1 MKAIIYML
9 RKSIKN
15 GIIDILHHPMQ
26 LIVYLFIAL
35 TTISGVVTAMTS
47 NISEEQRHFDFRI
60 LQGAYL
66 LILYFI
72 SVPIMLKGTNAST
85 TFFKMSDVANVF
97 TAPISEKRILVY
109 GVGRQMATILLLL
122 ICFVSYGAMAVQYF
136 SLTIW
141 DAVLLLLGIGVMLF
155 EVQMITILIFCVC
168 NGRPTRI
175 RMMKYAIYLIIAFP
189 IAIALLQLFSKGFT
203 YENILSAVSLPYL
216 NYIPIVGWTS
226 GMFIGIIT
234 GNIASILVYGGL
246 LVLFTIFAIVVFVRS
261 KADYYE
267 DVLQK
272 TESVYEFRNAIKSG
286 TVSDKNMMSDKK
298 KVKLG
303 RMGINRGSGASVFFY
318 KQLREMSRRSFIP
331 FVNVNT
337 AFLTAFVLI
346 VGFALKAMQ
355 ENAEIGSSTILTIAV
370 VLSCYVQFFFTV
382 SDDWIKELQKPYI
395 FMVPASPVKKLIM
408 SCATSVI
415 KPLVDGTIA
424 FTVSGIL
431 FAANPLDVLAC
442 IVLYFSCGLLYTS
455 LNVLVQRFM
464 GKSGNRGVLMVVY
477 MILLF
482 IALIPGIV
490 VSVMLF
496 LTCKTEAAY
505 SVFFAARLCFPAAA
519 CNFAVAFLIFML
531 SKKTLNNMEY

>member
-9 RKSIKN
+9 RKTIKN
-15 GIIDILHHPMQ
+15 GIIDMLHHPMQ
-26 LIVYLFIAL
+26 LIVYLFIVL
-35 TTISGVVTAMTS
+35 MTISGIVTALES
-47 NISEEQRHFDFRI
+47 NIGEEQTGFDFRI

-109 GVGRQMATILLLL
+109 GVGRQMTAILLLL
-122 ICFVSYGAMAVQYF
+122 VCFISYGAIAVQYF
-136 SLTIW
+136 SLSIW

-168 NGRPTRI
+168 NGRPARI
-175 RMMKYAIYLIIAFP
+175 RMVKYAIYLIIALP

-216 NYIPIVGWTS
+216 NYIPIIGWTS
-226 GMFIGIIT
+226 GIFIGIIT
-234 GNIASILVYGGL
+234 GNITNIFIYGSL
-246 LVLFTIFAIVVFVRS
+246 LVLFTAFAIVVFLCSR
-261 KADYYE
+261 ADYYE

-286 TVSDKNMMSDKK
+286 KVSDKNMMSDKK
-298 KVKLG
+298 KLKLG
-303 RMGINRGSGASVFFY
+303 RTGIKRGSGASVFFY
-318 KQLREMSRRSFIP
+318 KQLREMSRRSLIP

-337 AFLTAFVLI
+337 AVLTVFVLI
-346 VGFALKAMQ
+346 VGFALKAVDEDM
-355 ENAEIGSSTILTIAV
+355 EIGPSTILTIAAI
-370 VLSCYVQFFFTV
+370 LSCYVQFFFTV

-395 FMVPASPVKKLIM
+395 FMIPASPVKKLIM

-415 KPLVDGTIA
+415 KPFIDGVVA
-424 FTVSGIL
+424 FSIGGIL
-431 FAANPLDVLAC
+431 FGANPLDVLAC
-442 IVLYFSCGLLYTS
+442 ITVYFSCGLLYTS

-464 GKSGNRGVLMVVY
+464 GKAGNRGVLMVVY
-477 MILLF
+477 MLLLF
-482 IALIPGIV
+482 VALIPGMA
-490 VSVMLF
+490 VSAILF
-496 LTCKTEAAY
+496 LTTSAQASN
-505 SVFFAARLCFPAAA
+505 SVFFAARLCFPAAV
-519 CNFAVAFLIFML
+519 CNFVIAFLVFML
-531 SKKTLNNMEY
+531 SKRTLNNMEY

>member
-9 RKSIKN
+9 RKTIKN
-15 GIIDILHHPMQ
+15 GIIDMLHHPMQ
-26 LIVYLFIAL
+26 LIVYLFIVL
-35 TTISGVVTAMTS
+35 MTISGIVTALES
-47 NISEEQRHFDFRI
+47 NIGEEQTGFDFRI

-109 GVGRQMATILLLL
+109 GVGRQMTAILLLL
-122 ICFVSYGAMAVQYF
+122 VCFISYGAIAVQYF
-136 SLTIW
+136 SLSIW

-168 NGRPTRI
+168 NGRPARI
-175 RMMKYAIYLIIAFP
+175 RMVKYAIYLIIALP

-216 NYIPIVGWTS
+216 NYIPIIGWTS
-226 GMFIGIIT
+226 GIFIGIIT
-234 GNIASILVYGGL
+234 GNITNIFIYGSL
-246 LVLFTIFAIVVFVRS
+246 LVLFTAFAIVVFLCSR
-261 KADYYE
+261 ADYYE

-286 TVSDKNMMSDKK
+286 KVSDKNMMSDKK
-298 KVKLG
+298 KLKLG
-303 RMGINRGSGASVFFY
+303 RTGIKRGLGASVFFY
-318 KQLREMSRRSFIP
+318 KQLREMSRRSLIP

-337 AFLTAFVLI
+337 AVLTVFVLI
-346 VGFALKAMQ
+346 VGFALKAVDEDM
-355 ENAEIGSSTILTIAV
+355 EIGPSTILTIAAI
-370 VLSCYVQFFFTV
+370 LSCYVQFFFTV

-395 FMVPASPVKKLIM
+395 FMIPASPVKKLIM

-415 KPLVDGTIA
+415 KPFIDGVVA
-424 FTVSGIL
+424 FSIGGIL
-431 FAANPLDVLAC
+431 FGANPLDVLAC
-442 IVLYFSCGLLYTS
+442 ITVYFSCGLLYTS

-464 GKSGNRGVLMVVY
+464 GKAGNRGVLMVVY
-477 MILLF
+477 MLLLF
-482 IALIPGIV
+482 VALIPGMA
-490 VSVMLF
+490 VSAILF
-496 LTCKTEAAY
+496 LTTSAQASN
-505 SVFFAARLCFPAAA
+505 SVFFAARLCFPAAV
-519 CNFAVAFLIFML
+519 CNFVIAFLVFML
-531 SKKTLNNMEY
+531 SKRTLNNMEY

>member
-9 RKSIKN
+9 RKTIKN
-15 GIIDILHHPMQ
+15 GIIDMLHHPMQ
-26 LIVYLFIAL
+26 LIVYLFIVL
-35 TTISGVVTAMTS
+35 MTISGIVTALES
-47 NISEEQRHFDFRI
+47 NIGEEQTGFDFRI

-109 GVGRQMATILLLL
+109 GVGRQMTAILLLL
-122 ICFVSYGAMAVQYF
+122 VCFISYGAIAVQYF
-136 SLTIW
+136 SLTMW

-168 NGRPTRI
+168 NGRPARI
-175 RMMKYAIYLIIAFP
+175 RMVKYAIYLIIALP

-216 NYIPIVGWTS
+216 NYIPIIGWTS
-226 GMFIGIIT
+226 GIFIGIIT
-234 GNIASILVYGGL
+234 GNITNIFIYGSL
-246 LVLFTIFAIVVFVRS
+246 LVLFTAFAIVVFLCSR
-261 KADYYE
+261 ADYYE

-286 TVSDKNMMSDKK
+286 KVSDKNMMSDKK
-298 KVKLG
+298 NVKLG
-303 RMGINRGSGASVFFY
+303 RTGIKRGSGASVFFY
-318 KQLREMSRRSFIP
+318 KQLREMSRRSLIP

-337 AFLTAFVLI
+337 AVLTVFVLI
-346 VGFALKAMQ
+346 VGFALKAVDEDM
-355 ENAEIGSSTILTIAV
+355 EIGPSTILTIAAI
-370 VLSCYVQFFFTV
+370 LSCYVQFFFTV

-395 FMVPASPVKKLIM
+395 FMIPASPVKKLIM

-415 KPLVDGTIA
+415 KPFIDGVVA
-424 FTVSGIL
+424 FLIGGIL
-431 FAANPLDVLAC
+431 FGANPLDVLAC
-442 IVLYFSCGLLYTS
+442 ITVYFSCGLLYTS

-464 GKSGNRGVLMVVY
+464 GKAGNRGVLMVVY
-477 MILLF
+477 MLLLF
-482 IALIPGIV
+482 VALIPGIA
-490 VSVMLF
+490 VSTILF
-496 LTCKTEAAY
+496 LTTSAQAST
-505 SVFFAARLCFPAAA
+505 SVFFAARLCFPAAV
-519 CNFAVAFLIFML
+519 CNFVIAFLVFML
-531 SKKTLNNMEY
+531 SKRTLNNMEY

>member
-1 MKAIIYML
+1 MKAIVYML
-9 RKSIKN
+9 RKTIKN

-35 TTISGVVTAMTS
+35 TTVSGIITAMTS
-47 NISEEQRHFDFRI
+47 NISEEETHFDFRI

-97 TAPISEKRILVY
+97 TAPISEKKILIY

-122 ICFVSYGAMAVQYF
+122 VCFVSYGAMAVQYF
-136 SLTIW
+136 SFTIW

-189 IAIALLQLFSKGFT
+189 IAIVLLQLFSNGFT

-234 GNIASILVYGGL
+234 GNITNILVYSSL
-246 LVLFTIFAIVVFVRS
+246 LALFTIFAIVVFIRS

-272 TESVYEFRNAIKSG
+272 TESVYEFRNAIKTG
-286 TVSDKNMMSDKK
+286 KVSDKNMMSDKK
-298 KVKLG
+298 KIKLG
-303 RMGINRGSGASVFFY
+303 RIGINRGSGASVFFY

-346 VGFALKAMQ
+346 VGFALKTISDS
-355 ENAEIGSSTILTIAV
+355 ENLNSSTILTIVA

-415 KPLVDGTIA
+415 KPLVDGAAA
-424 FTVSGIL
+424 FIVGGIV
-431 FAANPLDVLAC
+431 FSANPLDILAC
-442 IVLYFSCGLLYTS
+442 ITTYFSCGLLYTS
-455 LNVLVQRFM
+455 INVLVQRFM
-464 GKSGNRGVLMVVY
+464 GKAGNRGVLMVVY

-482 IALIPGIV
+482 IALVPGIA
-490 VSVMLF
+490 VSLALF
-496 LTCKTEAAY
+496 FLSSMQGAY
-505 SVFFAARLCFPAAA
+505 NVFFAARLCFPAAI
-519 CNFAVAFLIFML
+519 CNFIIAFLVFML
-531 SKKTLNNMEY
+531 SKRTLNNMEY

>member
-9 RKSIKN
+9 IKSIKN

-26 LIVYLFIAL
+26 LIVYLFIIL
-35 TTISGVVTAMTS
+35 TTVSGVVTAMTS

-97 TAPISEKRILVY
+97 TAPISEKKILVY

-175 RMMKYAIYLIIAFP
+175 RMMKYAIYLMIAVP
-189 IAIALLQLFSKGFT
+189 IAIALLRLFSNGFT

-234 GNIASILVYGGL
+234 GNITNVLVYGGL
-246 LVLFTIFAIVVFVRS
+246 LVLFTIFAIVVFIRS

-286 TVSDKNMMSDKK
+286 KVSDKNMMSDKK

-318 KQLREMSRRSFIP
+318 KQFREMSRRSWIP
-331 FVNVNT
+331 FINVNT
-337 AFLTAFVLI
+337 AFLTVFVLI

-355 ENAEIGSSTILTIAV
+355 ENTEIGSSTILTIAV

-395 FMVPASPVKKLIM
+395 FMVPASPVEKLIM

-415 KPLVDGTIA
+415 KPLIDGAIA

-431 FAANPLDVLAC
+431 FAANPFDVLAC
-442 IVLYFSCGLLYTS
+442 IALYFSCGFLYTS

-490 VSVMLF
+490 ISVLLF
-496 LTCKTEAAY
+496 LTCEAETLY
-505 SVFFAARLCFPAAA
+505 SVFFAARLCFPAAI